1 MSPRD
6 EETWRLFVAVPLG
19 EEVRSAAAASGSIL
33 QTSLSDA
40 AWRWVDRLDLH
51 VTLAFLGSVSP
62 SAVPDVAER
71 LAKVAR
77 ESRSMTL
84 LCGGVGAFPSA
95 RDARVLWYGVDD
107 AAGKLRSLAA
117 HVRSAVGLPDE
128 APFRGHITLA
138 RVRAS
143 RNADVR
149 RRLLVAVPRSR
160 LHVRSIVL
168 YRSSM
173 DARPSRYEALERWP
187 LP

>member
-6 EETWRLFVAVPLG
+6 DETWRLFVAVPLD
-19 EEVRSAAAASGSIL
+19 EEARSAAAASGSL
-33 QTSLSDA
+33 LLARLSDA

-51 VTLAFLGSVSP
+51 LTLAFLGSVSP
-62 SAVPDVAER
+62 SAVADLAER
-71 LAKVAR
+71 LGEVAR
-77 ESRSMTL
+77 ESHSMTL
-84 LCGGVGAFPSA
+84 ACGGLGAFPSA

-107 AAGKLRSLAA
+107 PAGELRSLAA
-117 HVRSAVGLPDE
+117 RVRSAVGLPED

-149 RRLLVAVPRSR
+149 RTLLIPVPGSR
-160 LHVRSIVL
+160 LHVRSVVL
-168 YRSSM
+168 QRSSM
-173 DARPSRYEALERWP
+173 DARPSRYKALERWR